1 MLDREGS
8 LSANVVDI
16 HHRQIQFATV
26 TWKDGVITSI
36 DASDQERPH
45 AAYLLPGFVDA
56 HVHVESSML
65 PPTEFARLALR
76 QGVIGA
82 VCDPHEIA
90 NVLGMDGVRY
100 MVENGKKTPF
110 LFWWGAPSCVPA
122 TGFETAGA
130 AINAADIRQ
139 LLAEKSCHFLSEVM
153 NVPGL
158 LHGDTELLSKLTNA
172 RNMGVAIDGHSP
184 GLSGDALKHYVA
196 AGISTDHECTT
207 LAEAEEKL
215 RLGMHILIRE
225 GSAARN
231 FLTLHSLLKTHPEKV
246 MFCSDDKHPD
256 ELYHEHINGHVRKAL
271 AAGHNLFDTLR
282 AASLNPIRHYGLPL
296 GLLKVGDRFD
306 AQLVASLQTLE
317 VQQVWLAGQ
326 QVVNAGI
333 CCLPCLHVDCINRFC
348 ATPVLPAQLR
358 IAGQAGE
365 AKVMRVVDGAL
376 LTRAE
381 RYNARTKD
389 GYLQP
394 DSANDD
400 ILFIA
405 VVNRYRPA
413 PPALAFVRGFGFKN
427 GAMASSVAHDS
438 HNIIAVGSN
447 EKHLADAINA
457 VIEQQGGLAWVDN
470 DGLQILPLPIAGL
483 MSPLPGE
490 AVARRYAALDAQ
502 VKAAGS
508 HLHAPFMTL
517 SFLALLVIPALK
529 LSDKGL
535 FDSERF
541 CFTSV
546 QDA

>member
-1 MLDREGS
+1 MHDRDGS
-8 LSANVVDI
+8 LSANIVDI
-16 HHRQIQFATV
+16 HNRQIHYANL
-26 TWKDGVITSI
+26 TWRDGVITSI
-36 DASDQERPH
+36 EILDHERPH

-56 HVHVESSML
+56 HVHIESSML
-65 PPTEFARLALR
+65 PPSEFARLALR

-90 NVLGMDGVRY
+90 NVLGLDGIRY
-100 MVENGKKTPF
+100 MVENGKQTPF

-130 AINAADIRQ
+130 VVNAADIRQ

-153 NVPGL
+153 NVPGVL
-158 LHGDTELLSKLTNA
+158 LGDDELMNKLAYA
-172 RNMGVAIDGHSP
+172 RDLEIPIDGHSP

-215 RLGMHILIRE
+215 RQGMHILIRE

-231 FLTLHSLLKTHPEKV
+231 FSALQSVLKSHPERV

-256 ELYHEHINGHVRKAL
+256 ELYHEYINGHVRKAL
-271 AAGHNLFDTLR
+271 AAGHDLFDTLR
-282 AASLNPIRHYGLPL
+282 AASLNPVRHYGLPL

-306 AQLVASLQTLE
+306 AQWVTSLQTLD

-326 QVVNAGI
+326 PVVVDGA
-333 CCLPCLHVDCINRFC
+333 CCLPSHNVDCINRFS
-348 ATPVLPAQLR
+348 AKSVTPAQLR
-358 IAGQAGE
+358 IAGHAGKV
-365 AKVMRVVDGAL
+365 KVMGVIDGAL
-376 LTRAE
+376 LTRTEYYEMHAD
-381 RYNARTKD
+381 A
-389 GYLQP
+389 GYLQT
-394 DSANDD
+394 DSASDV
-400 ILFIA
+400 LLIA

-413 PPALAFVRGFGFKN
+413 PPALAFVHGFGFKN

-438 HNIIAVGSN
+438 HNIVAVGSD
-447 EKHLADAINA
+447 EKHLANAINA
-457 VIEQQGGLAWVDN
+457 VIDQQGGLAWVDN
-470 DGLQILPLPIAGL
+470 DGFQVLPLPIAGL

-490 AVARRYAALDAQ
+490 VVARRYAALDAQ

-508 HLHAPFMTL
+508 PLRAPFMTL